1 LTKIKAAAKESRG
14 KELQKILEDRR
25 RELMYEVH
33 GKIRDARAEGTK
45 EREALDQGES
55 SEVQMQESSRLRCS
69 R

>member
-33 GKIRDARAEGTK
+33 GTIRDARADGTK
-45 EREALDQGES
+45 EREVLDQGES
-55 SEVQMQESSRLRCS
+55 SEVHIQERSSLRCS

>member
-1 LTKIKAAAKESRG
+1 MTKIKAAAKESRG

-33 GKIRDARAEGTK
+33 GKIRDARADGAK
-45 EREALDQGES
+45 EREVLDQGES
-55 SEVQMQESSRLRCS
+55 SEVQIQERSRLRCS